1 MHKKLKTEEMGVNL
15 GIIITPML
23 DMAFQVLAFFIMTY
37 HPSALEGHFDIKM
50 LPPEKVAA
58 KGKEDTSKDPP
69 TDMPPELTDVLLVSV
84 KAVGKSQS
92 EGTRK
97 EGDPS
102 RIELKRPEDTN
113 SEIISDM
120 NTEVVRKLTPEL
132 KDFLDDVPMK
142 PNLKELL
149 NEKYNLA
156 LFQEG
161 LDKLSGE
168 LKRFLEDPSHT
179 KANIKISPDPEMKQK
194 YTLGLYDTCK
204 LAGFQNIQFV
214 APAIEQKKE

>member
-1 MHKKLKTEEMGVNL
+1 
-15 GIIITPML
+15 
-23 DMAFQVLAFFIMTY
+23 

-69 TDMPPELTDVLLVSV
+69 TDAPPELTDVLLVSV
-84 KAVGKSQS
+84 KAVGKGQS
-92 EGTRK
+92 EGTRT

-113 SEIISDM
+113 PELISDL
-120 NTEVVRKLTPEL
+120 NTEVVKKLTPDL
-132 KDFLDDVPMK
+132 KDFLDDVPMN
-142 PNLKELL
+142 PRLKEQLK
-149 NEKYNLA
+149 EKYNMT

-161 LDKLSGE
+161 LDKLSAE

-179 KANIKISPDPEMKQK
+179 KANIKISPDP
-194 YTLGLYDTCK
+194 
-204 LAGFQNIQFV
+204 
-214 APAIEQKKE
+214 

>member
-1 MHKKLKTEEMGVNL
+1 MRKIVKREEMGVNL

-69 TDMPPELTDVLLVSV
+69 TDAPPELTDVLLVSV
-84 KAVGKSQS
+84 KAVGKGQS
-92 EGTRK
+92 EGART

-113 SEIISDM
+113 PELISDL
-120 NTEVVRKLTPEL
+120 NTEVVKKLTPDL
-132 KDFLDDVPMK
+132 KDFLDDVPMN
-142 PNLKELL
+142 PRLKEQLK
-149 NEKYNLA
+149 EKYNMT

-161 LDKLSGE
+161 LDKLSAE

-179 KANIKISPDPEMKQK
+179 KANIKISPDPELKQK
-194 YTLGLYDTCK
+194 YTLGMYDACK

-214 APAIEQKKE
+214 APAIEQKKD

>member
-1 MHKKLKTEEMGVNL
+1 MRKIVKREEMGVNL

-69 TDMPPELTDVLLVSV
+69 TDAPPELTDVLLVSV
-84 KAVGKSQS
+84 KAVGKGQS
-92 EGTRK
+92 EGTRT

-113 SEIISDM
+113 PELISDL
-120 NTEVVRKLTPEL
+120 NTEVVKKLTPDL
-132 KDFLDDVPMK
+132 KDFLDDVPMN
-142 PNLKELL
+142 PRLKEQLK
-149 NEKYNLA
+149 EKYNMT

-161 LDKLSGE
+161 LDKLSAE

-179 KANIKISPDPEMKQK
+179 KANIKISPDPELKQK
-194 YTLGLYDTCK
+194 YTLGMYDACK

-214 APAIEQKKE
+214 APAIEQKKD

>member
-1 MHKKLKTEEMGVNL
+1 MHKKKKAEEMGVNL

-69 TDMPPELTDVLLVSV
+69 IDMPPELTDVLLVSV
-84 KAVGKSQS
+84 KAVGKGQS
-92 EGTRK
+92 EGTRA

-113 SEIISDM
+113 PEIVSDL
-120 NTEVVRKLTPEL
+120 NTEAVRKLTPEL
-132 KDFLDDVPMK
+132 KDFLEDVPMNPK
-142 PNLKELL
+142 LKEQL
-149 NEKYNLA
+149 KGMYNIA

-168 LKRFLEDPSHT
+168 LKKFLEDPSHT
-179 KANIKISPDPEMKQK
+179 KANIKISPDPDLKQK
-194 YTLGLYDTCK
+194 YTLGLYDACK

-214 APAIEQKKE
+214 APAIELKKD